1 VKEIRGEKKVVES
14 RRKIAEG
21 PELAGPGL
29 QFGQAIDRGTDSSRL
44 CSWSQAAPTNGKNI
58 LPSLSLSLDIF
69 FLVAASSAFDYG
81 CCSIVNCR
89 SVTRR

>member
-1 VKEIRGEKKVVES
+1 MES

-29 QFGQAIDRGTDSSRL
+29 QFGEAIDRGTDSSRL

-58 LPSLSLSLDIF
+58 LASLSLSLSLSLDIF
-69 FLVAASSAFDYG
+69 SWWLHLQPLTTAAAAPSSIVAA
-81 CCSIVNCR
+81 
-89 SVTRR
+89 